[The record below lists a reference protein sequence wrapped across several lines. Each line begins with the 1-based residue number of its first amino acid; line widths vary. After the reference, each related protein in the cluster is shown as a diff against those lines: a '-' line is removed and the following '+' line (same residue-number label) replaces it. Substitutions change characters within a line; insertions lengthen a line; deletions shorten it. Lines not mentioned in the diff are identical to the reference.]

1 MTPRALFD
9 LFRAD
14 VVDTALPYLWT
25 DDEIWEYMDD
35 AYSMFV
41 RLRGGIPDATS
52 DITSIPIVAGE
63 TYAAIDPRIL
73 KIRRA
78 FLASTSRPLT
88 PVNVED
94 EPISRIYDYGAAP
107 VMADN
112 LPGPVQY
119 IVIGEEESLVRWVQV
134 PVVNDA
140 ANLVVYRLPLNTI
153 SASSADTDMNE
164 VQPHHHRHFL
174 KWMKHRAYGKQDAET
189 FDRGRSEQFKTSFE
203 DYCEL
208 AKGELARAKSK
219 VRTVAYAGL

>member
-1 MTPRALFD
+1 MSPQALFD
-9 LFRAD
+9 LFRSD

-25 DDEIWEYMDD
+25 DEEVWEYLDD
-35 AYSMFV
+35 SYIMFV

-52 DITSIPIVAGE
+52 DVARIPIVTGE
-63 TYAAIDPRIL
+63 AYAAIDPRIM

-88 PVNVED
+88 LVNVED

-119 IVIGEEESLVRWVQV
+119 MVIGEEESLVRWVQV
-134 PVVNDA
+134 PVADDT

-153 SASSADTDMNE
+153 SASSSDTDMNE

-189 FDRGRSEQFKTSFE
+189 FDKGRSDAFKQSFE

-208 AKGELARAKSK
+208 AKAEMARAKSK
-219 VRTVAYAGL
+219 VRTVAYGGL